1 MWKYHNNSSM
11 KRDPPMSDA
20 PESPDPQ
27 DLPEPDQLGD
37 GTPTASLP
45 PGAHDAARE
54 VADSF
59 VASESNDRSDMPVD
73 VVDGP
78 DSDEYEHVSVAG
90 EERQDRPV
98 ETVGSAG
105 MNHTHL
111 VVDTLDVPTDETYP
125 PPPIPPAV
133 DVGEGVASDSM
144 VFSEYPAEPAY
155 EPAPVDETI
164 ASVPPVM
171 PGSVPPVMPGSVP
184 PVRTRATEQSYIP
197 TFDAEPQQPKKGRK
211 LLTGLVAV
219 ALLLAGIAVGI
230 GAQSAL
236 TSKNDDD
243 REVVAASDSTPPRT
257 NSVTT
262 PSTDPA
268 TTAPPRTNPPTTDP
282 PTTDPPTTRR
292 STTTR
297 PPRTTTTFNP
307 LNDPSRNWQYLDP
320 GDAFSISESAAGSTL
335 GAIAQSDYGRIESN
349 VSGYWVPQISSKYAG
364 AFIDG
369 YTWDDNDILND
380 HLQLRTSWGDPVYL
394 LRSSEWAYADDRFL
408 VTIVG
413 IPYTNPDDA
422 LAWCVTHSLG
432 PDDCYAKRIYHGERQ
447 SGDTKYQS

>member
-1 MWKYHNNSSM
+1 
-11 KRDPPMSDA
+11 
-20 PESPDPQ
+20 
-27 DLPEPDQLGD
+27 
-37 GTPTASLP
+37 
-45 PGAHDAARE
+45 
-54 VADSF
+54 
-59 VASESNDRSDMPVD
+59 MPVD

-243 REVVAASDSTPPRT
+243 REVVAASDSTRRAHQLGHH
-257 NSVTT
+257 SVHR
-262 PSTDPA
+262 PA

-282 PTTDPPTTRR
+282 PTTRR

-297 PPRTTTTFNP
+297 PPGRRP
-307 LNDPSRNWQYLDP
+307 PSIRSTIRP
-320 GDAFSISESAAGSTL
+320 ETGSISTRVMRSVSLSRPQVQRLEQSRRVTTGGSSPT
-335 GAIAQSDYGRIESN
+335 
-349 VSGYWVPQISSKYAG
+349 
-364 AFIDG
+364 
-369 YTWDDNDILND
+369 
-380 HLQLRTSWGDPVYL
+380 
-394 LRSSEWAYADDRFL
+394 
-408 VTIVG
+408 
-413 IPYTNPDDA
+413 
-422 LAWCVTHSLG
+422 
-432 PDDCYAKRIYHGERQ
+432 
-447 SGDTKYQS
+447 